1 MKLKKYMK
9 TALLSS
15 ILALGLSVSALE
27 TGALDGSVIK
37 VYAKKKAVKPA
48 KKKVKKDKKVLKNF
62 KAVVEGDNNYGT
74 AFYTDSKNNK
84 IYISVEDFFSN
95 LTGTAKEA
103 KISVNT
109 KKKSVKVSIG
119 KKYKSKYSYITLP
132 KSIYG
137 KPENIKLDIDGDKT
151 EVKGYV
157 VKSESYWSKDK
168 VLYADFD
175 ELAEKLDLVY
185 AKDMAKKKYLLYT
198 KLPENVVELKSEKP
212 PIESYANYANTVIGD
227 YDIDGRWAN
236 TVGNYLYEENGNL
249 VKLEAIENYDKKEA
263 NRVSIKRYDSSGNL
277 LEIKELQY
285 QGEKFGGFYKGEE
298 YNYLIFGNNNEEKND
313 SKEVVKIVKFDREFN
328 ELGSV
333 SVNGAYTVY
342 PFDAGSLRC
351 AEIGQTI
358 LIHTSRQRYDGHQ
371 SQLTIAFNEDTMSLL
386 NADDLGDFQRN
397 HISHDFNQFAMADG
411 NEFIVVDHGDA
422 YPRSIKV
429 SWLRTEIINQGNM
442 YRNEDDWYNSSN
454 MELFEISKAKEI
466 LSIPGEVGANQTGVS
481 IGSALNTA
489 NKVLVGVNRI
499 DYSKATGFDS
509 YDITGKDVDK
519 RDVVLYSLDKNTLE
533 TTENK
538 YTDYTLDKNTTY
550 TAPKMVKL
558 DETRIMLI
566 WNKLNL
572 KSDKS
577 VLQYLIV
584 DENGNKLSEI
594 KTLEDM
600 KIADE
605 SPIVYN
611 NKVVWSE
618 YKKGRLI
625 LNSIPLE

>member
-1 MKLKKYMK
+1 MKLKKYVK

-27 TGALDGSVIK
+27 TGVLDGNVIK

-62 KAVVEGDNNYGT
+62 KAVVEGDNNYET

-95 LTGTAKEA
+95 LKGTAKEA

-109 KKKSVKVSIG
+109 KKKSLKVSIG

-157 VKSESYWSKDK
+157 VKSDYYWSKDK

-198 KLPENVVELKSEKP
+198 KLPENVVELKSDKP

-249 VKLEAIENYDKKEA
+249 VKLEAIENYDKKEK

-277 LEIKELQY
+277 LEIKELPY

-333 SVNGAYTVY
+333 SINGAYTVY

-386 NADDLGDFQRN
+386 NADDLDEFQRN
-397 HISHDFNQFAMADG
+397 HISHDFNQFAMANG

-429 SWLRTEIINQGNM
+429 SWLRTEALEPEKKYTG
-442 YRNEDDWYNSSN
+442 EGGWYTMIDRDMFSP
-454 MELFEISKAKEI
+454 SKTKEI
-466 LSIPGEVGANQTGVS
+466 LNIPGEAGANQTGIS
-481 IGSALNTA
+481 IGSALHTA

-594 KTLEDM
+594 KILEDM